1 LASSKVVA
9 NASPLIYLSVL
20 NRFHLLKDLF
30 GEVYLSEAVYREVVV
45 EGAGQPGAA
54 ETQTAVTQGWL
65 QQIAVRDRIAVDALL
80 DELHLGE
87 AEAIVLARELSVGR
101 VLLDDR
107 AARTKAR
114 LMGLTVTGTIG
125 ILILAKKA
133 GVEIDL
139 RRALDILIQQN
150 FRISLDLYDT
160 NPQSMKY

>member
-9 NASPLIYLSVL
+9 NASPLTYLSVL

-30 GEVYLSEAVYREVVV
+30 GEVYLPEAVYREV

-54 ETQTAVTQGWL
+54 EIQTAVTQGWL

-101 VLLDDR
+101 VLLDDQ
-107 AARTKAR
+107 AARSRAR
-114 LMGLTVTGTIG
+114 LMSLTVTGTIG
-125 ILILAKKA
+125 ILLLWVNDQILN
-133 GVEIDL
+133 GEL
-139 RRALDILIQQN
+139 
-150 FRISLDLYDT
+150 
-160 NPQSMKY
+160 

>member
-30 GEVYLSEAVYREVVV
+30 GEVYLPEAVYREVVV

-101 VLLDDR
+101 VLLDDQ
-107 AARTKAR
+107 AAWTRAR
-114 LMGLTVTGTIG
+114 LMDLTVTGTIG
-125 ILILAKKA
+125 ILLLWMNDQILNGEPIIRGTRTPSIMTIA
-133 GVEIDL
+133 GV
-139 RRALDILIQQN
+139 
-150 FRISLDLYDT
+150 LYE
-160 NPQSMKY
+160 

>member
-1 LASSKVVA
+1 
-9 NASPLIYLSVL
+9 
-20 NRFHLLKDLF
+20 LKDLF
-30 GEVYLSEAVYREVVV
+30 GEVYLLEAVYREVVV

-107 AARTKAR
+107 AARTRAR

-125 ILILAKKA
+125 ILLLWVNDQILN
-133 GVEIDL
+133 GEL
-139 RRALDILIQQN
+139 
-150 FRISLDLYDT
+150 
-160 NPQSMKY
+160 